1 MSGGGGGGTTYS
13 EVQQT
18 TSQLPEY
25 AEPYFHDLMARAAYQ
40 SSLPYTPYGEQRI
53 AGFDPAEQAAM
64 DRMTQLGVMGA
75 PQQYQQAMDIVGGIA
90 GLGSGY
96 QAGQLGGGYRAG
108 QIGGGYQAGQ
118 YQPGYQ
124 AGQIDTS
131 GMYDAGSRQV
141 GFDPGTLADSERIQ
155 QYMSPYQ
162 QAVTDVEKRSAAQVG
177 AQQLAQAGLQSAAAG
192 GRGGYREG
200 IQQAALQA
208 ATAQQL
214 GDIQTRGSQAA
225 YDRAL
230 QSMEADRQAQAQLE
244 QFEQAQFN
252 LNEQAKQYASNLE
265 MQGFTANE
273 AARQAQERFG
283 QAAFQINEGARQAQD
298 QMALARFQSNE
309 AARQAQDQMGLA
321 RFQAGELSRQ
331 AQEQLAQS
339 ARGMQLGAAGQLA
352 GLGGEALG
360 YDISGAQM
368 VGQIGQ
374 MRREQQQAAL
384 DMMYQDFLRQ
394 QSYPVE
400 QLNLFMRT
408 LYGAPLTPGQTQ
420 ATYGPSPSYGQQAL
434 GALGGLYGLY
444 QQGQAAEGG
453 KVNPMG
459 KGISAVGLKK
469 ALGD

>member
-1 MSGGGGGGTTYS
+1 MCGGGGGGGGTTYS
-13 EVQQT
+13 EVQQS

-25 AEPYFHDLMARAAYQ
+25 AEPYFHDLMSRAAYQ

-53 AGFDPAEQAAM
+53 AEYDPAEQAAM

-75 PQQYQQAMDIVGGIA
+75 PEQYEQAMNIAGGIA

-96 QAGQLGGGYRAG
+96 QAGQYR
-108 QIGGGYQAGQ
+108 
-118 YQPGYQ
+118 PGYQ

-131 GMYDAGSRQV
+131 GMYDTGSRRV

-177 AQQLAQAGLQSAAAG
+177 AQQLAQAGLQSATAG

-208 ATAQQL
+208 ATAQQI

-244 QFEQAQFN
+244 QFGQAQFN

-265 MQGFTANE
+265 MQGFSANE
-273 AARQAQERFG
+273 AARQTQEQFG
-283 QAAFQINEGARQAQD
+283 QAAFQLNEGARQAQ
-298 QMALARFQSNE
+298 
-309 AARQAQDQMGLA
+309 
-321 RFQAGELSRQ
+321 
-331 AQEQLAQS
+331 EQFAQS
-339 ARGMQLGAAGQLA
+339 ARGMQLGAADQLA
-352 GLGGEALG
+352 GLGGQALG
-360 YDISGAQM
+360 YDVSGAQM

-374 MRREQQQAAL
+374 MRREQQQAGL

-408 LYGAPLTPGQTQ
+408 LYGAPLQPGQTK

-459 KGISAVGLKK
+459 RGVSAVGLKK

>member
-53 AGFDPAEQAAM
+53 AEFDPAEQAAM

-96 QAGQLGGGYRAG
+96 RAGQLGDGYR
-108 QIGGGYQAGQ
+108 AGQ

-141 GFDPGTLADSERIQ
+141 AFDPADAERIQ

-162 QAVTDVEKRSAAQVG
+162 QAVTDVEKRSAGQVG
-177 AQQLAQAGLQSAAAG
+177 AQQLAQAGLESAAAG

-200 IQQAALQA
+200 IQKAALQA
-208 ATAQQL
+208 ATAQQI
-214 GDIQTRGSQAA
+214 GDIQARGSQAA

-230 QSMEADRQAQAQLE
+230 QSMTQLE
-244 QFEQAQFN
+244 DFEQAQFR
-252 LNEQAKQYASNLE
+252 LNEQAKQYASSLE
-265 MQGFTANE
+265 MQGFSANE
-273 AARQAQERFG
+273 AARQAQEQFG
-283 QAAFQINEGARQAQD
+283 QAAFQLNEGARQAQD
-298 QMALARFQSNE
+298 QMALARFQANE
-309 AARQAQDQMGLA
+309 GA
-321 RFQAGELSRQ
+321 RQ
-331 AQEQLAQS
+331 AQEQFGQS

-352 GLGGEALG
+352 GLGAEALG
-360 YDISGAQM
+360 YDITGAQM

-394 QSYPVE
+394 QAYPVE

-434 GALGGLYGLY
+434 GALTGLYGLY
-444 QQGQAAEGG
+444 QQGQSGQAAEGG

>member
-13 EVQQT
+13 EVQQS

-25 AEPYFHDLMARAAYQ
+25 GEPYFHDLMAKAAYQ

-131 GMYDAGSRQV
+131 GMYDTGSRQV
-141 GFDPGTLADSERIQ
+141 AFDPADSERIQ

-162 QAVTDVEKRSAAQVG
+162 QAVTDIEKRSAGQVG
-177 AQQLAQAGLQSAAAG
+177 AQQLAQAGLESATAG

-200 IQQAALQA
+200 IQKAALQA
-208 ATAQQL
+208 ATAQQI

-230 QSMEADRQAQAQLE
+230 QSMTQLE
-244 QFEQAQFN
+244 NFEQAQFR
-252 LNEQAKQYASNLE
+252 LNEQAKQYASSLE
-265 MQGFTANE
+265 MQGFSANE
-273 AARQAQERFG
+273 AARQAQEQFG
-283 QAAFQINEGARQAQD
+283 QAAFQLNEGARQAQD

-321 RFQAGELSRQ
+321 RFQAGEGARQ
-331 AQEQLAQS
+331 AQEQFAQS

-360 YDISGAQM
+360 YK
-368 VGQIGQ
+368 
-374 MRREQQQAAL
+374 RL
-384 DMMYQDFLRQ
+384 W
-394 QSYPVE
+394 
-400 QLNLFMRT
+400 T
-408 LYGAPLTPGQTQ
+408 
-420 ATYGPSPSYGQQAL
+420 
-434 GALGGLYGLY
+434 
-444 QQGQAAEGG
+444 
-453 KVNPMG
+453 
-459 KGISAVGLKK
+459 
-469 ALGD
+469 